1 MPAEMCLGEPV
12 AVKWPFSSV
21 SSCAQAVG
29 GSGETVKSLQGWC
42 LAPRPS
48 KQRLPAAFQEG
59 GCSVLDTIQ
68 PP

>member
-48 KQRLPAAFQEG
+48 KQRAPRGSLLPFRRVGAL
-59 GCSVLDTIQ
+59 S
-68 PP
+68 